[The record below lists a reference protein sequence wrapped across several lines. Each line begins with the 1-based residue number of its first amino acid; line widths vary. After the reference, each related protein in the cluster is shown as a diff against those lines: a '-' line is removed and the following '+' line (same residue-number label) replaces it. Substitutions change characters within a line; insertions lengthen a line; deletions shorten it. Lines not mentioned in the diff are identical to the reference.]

1 MALTVAKYLVQPIFS
16 QGDELPDEAIR
27 LLAAVFITFLTW
39 LNCYSMKITTRL
51 QNTFMV
57 TKILALALLIVIGF
71 VAMFQGKQTAENKK
85 KNNLGHCVFKNV
97 NPFFEKLQR
106 NDYVIKPLPRM
117 YHCQTKT
124 TN

>member
-1 MALTVAKYLVQPIFS
+1 MALTVAKYLVQPMFS
-16 QGDELPDEAIR
+16 QGDELPHQAIS

-71 VAMFQGKQTAENKK
+71 VAMFQGKQTAETNIFWLGQYTHIFLRNLNWTRIVKK
-85 KNNLGHCVFKNV
+85 RFTI
-97 NPFFEKLQR
+97 FRAF
-106 NDYVIKPLPRM
+106 
-117 YHCQTKT
+117 
-124 TN
+124 

>member
-71 VAMFQGKQTAENKK
+71 VAMFQGKQTAEN
-85 KNNLGHCVFKNV
+85 V
-97 NPFFEKLQR
+97 NKHILA
-106 NDYVIKPLPRM
+106 LPNHYAPETLKM
-117 YHCQTKT
+117 
-124 TN
+124 

>member
-1 MALTVAKYLVQPIFS
+1 MALTVAKYLVQPMFS
-16 QGDELPDEAIR
+16 QGDELPHQAIS

-71 VAMFQGKQTAENKK
+71 VAMFQGKQRAETCK
-85 KNNLGHCVFKNV
+85 
-97 NPFFEKLQR
+97 
-106 NDYVIKPLPRM
+106 
-117 YHCQTKT
+117 QTHFGF
-124 TN
+124 TNMGPEMHSFQNTGLSTFGTL